1 MEREWAIPLTTAH
14 HIELPSL
21 PWGTATLLAGCGIR
35 HLTNPYLNYDTT
47 FEGLQCPP
55 LFYLEGPDGSR
66 IKIWLDRFASSK
78 ANYTQGA
85 ALLRKPSVIEKDWI
99 AHYAGLGAAYP
110 LRSILASGTHGDISP
125 GSGGQ
130 RAGSPK
136 GSSGTTRGPGG
147 HPRLVNATFP
157 MFWQEVEAA
166 EAKQPFLPV
175 IRGCFGHSW
184 DLWPVS
190 LAKYAAAMREGERRF
205 VAAETLLAI
214 AGARSLV
221 RPSGCVPNASAPSGA
236 GPCCPIMPG
245 TAPTNGTN
253 A

>member
-1 MEREWAIPLTTAH
+1 MPAAVLSGRPGRQPHQGVARPLRFVQG
-14 HIELPSL
+14 ELH
-21 PWGTATLLAGCGIR
+21 AGRGCAPR
-35 HLTNPYLNYDTT
+35 SRPY
-47 FEGLQCPP
+47 
-55 LFYLEGPDGSR
+55 
-66 IKIWLDRFASSK
+66 
-78 ANYTQGA
+78 
-85 ALLRKPSVIEKDWI
+85 RKGWI

-130 RAGSPK
+130 AREFAEGIIRYNARAGDQ
-136 GSSGTTRGPGG
+136 
-147 HPRLVNATFP
+147 PRLVNATFP
-157 MFWQEVEAA
+157 MFWQEVDAA

-205 VAAETLLAI
+205 LSAETLLAI
-214 AGARSLV
+214 AGGAQPG
-221 RPSGCVPNASAPSGA
+221 RPSGCVPSGSGPSGA
-236 GPCCPIMPG
+236 GPCCPTMPG
-245 TAPTNGTN
+245 TAPTNRTN